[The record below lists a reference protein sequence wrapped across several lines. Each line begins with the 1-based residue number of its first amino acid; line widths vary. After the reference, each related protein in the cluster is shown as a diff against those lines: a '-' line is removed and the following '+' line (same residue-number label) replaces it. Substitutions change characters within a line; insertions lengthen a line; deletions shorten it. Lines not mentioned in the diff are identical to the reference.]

1 MKAQYE
7 PSFDAV
13 LPVWKGYVQSLCG
26 IYSPSA
32 VVIIEQQI
40 ANKEYKL
47 GDVLKKPE
55 LSL

>member
-1 MKAQYE
+1 MLFSQYG
-7 PSFDAV
+7 
-13 LPVWKGYVQSLCG
+13 KGYVQSLCG

-47 GDVLKKPE
+47 GDVLKKAE